1 MEKVVKMLEPQMQE
15 VVRQFKHDLD
25 SEVPLIRKVGEYVLS
40 SGGKRMRPML
50 VILTSMLSGYKG
62 DKHIG
67 VASVVEF
74 IHTATLLHD
83 DVVDAAVIRR
93 GSESANRVW
102 GNEASVLVGDFLFAK
117 SFSIMVRAGSLPIL
131 QALSD
136 ATTKMAEGEVLQL
149 ISTCD
154 LDLSEEKYM
163 QVVREKTAVLIAA
176 ACQCGGILGEVTPE
190 QEQALHDFGLDL
202 GIAFQFMDDALDYV
216 ADEAEFGK
224 ACGHDLEEGKM
235 TLPLIETLRNCSSVE
250 RDMVEE
256 IVDAD
261 EISSD
266 GLERVLDL
274 INRYNGIEY
283 TRTRATVLVERAK
296 SHLQAFDPCVAR
308 DALETVADYVVSRA
322 K

>member
-1 MEKVVKMLEPQMQE
+1 MEKVVKMLEPQMLK
-15 VVRQFKHDLD
+15 VVNQFKHDLS
-25 SEVPLIRKVGEYVLS
+25 SEVSLIRKVGEYVLS

-50 VILTSMLSGYKG
+50 VLLTSMLSGYKG

-83 DVVDAAVIRR
+83 DVVDAAVVRR
-93 GSESANRVW
+93 GAESANRVW

-136 ATTKMAEGEVLQL
+136 ATTQMAEGEVLQL

-154 LDLSEEKYM
+154 IDLSEEKYIK
-163 QVVREKTAVLIAA
+163 VVREKTAVLIAA
-176 ACQCGGILGEVTPE
+176 ACKCGGILGEVSPE

-224 ACGHDLEEGKM
+224 ACGQDLEEGKM
-235 TLPLIETLRNCSSVE
+235 TLPLIETLRHCTPAE
-250 RDMVEE
+250 RDMVAEIIEAEE
-256 IVDAD
+256 V
-261 EISSD
+261 SSEA
-266 GLERVLDL
+266 LERVVDL
-274 INRYNGIEY
+274 INRYDGIEY
-283 TRTRATVLVERAK
+283 TRARATALVERAK
-296 SHLQAFDPCVAR
+296 GYLQVFEPCEAL
-308 DALETVADYVVSRA
+308 DALETVADYVVSRT

>member
-1 MEKVVKMLEPQMQE
+1 MKNVVKMLEPQMDE
-15 VVRQFKHDLD
+15 VVRQFKHDLN
-25 SEVPLIRKVGEYVLS
+25 SEVPLIRKVGEYVLA

-50 VILTSMLSGYKG
+50 VLLTAMLAGYKG

-93 GSESANRVW
+93 GAESANRVW

-176 ACQCGGILGEVTPE
+176 ACLCGGILGGITPE
-190 QEQALHDFGLDL
+190 QEQALYDFGLDL

-224 ACGHDLEEGKM
+224 VCGHDLEEGKM
-235 TLPLIETLRNCSSVE
+235 TLPLIETLRHCSAAE
-250 RDMVEE
+250 RTMVEE
-256 IVDAD
+256 IIEAD
-261 EISSD
+261 EVSPEA
-266 GLERVLDL
+266 LESVVAL
-274 INRYNGIEY
+274 INRYDGIKY
-283 TRTRATVLVERAK
+283 TRVRATALVERAK
-296 SHLQAFDPCVAR
+296 TYLQVFEAGEAR
-308 DALETVADYVVSRA
+308 DALETVSDYVVSRTH
-322 K
+322 